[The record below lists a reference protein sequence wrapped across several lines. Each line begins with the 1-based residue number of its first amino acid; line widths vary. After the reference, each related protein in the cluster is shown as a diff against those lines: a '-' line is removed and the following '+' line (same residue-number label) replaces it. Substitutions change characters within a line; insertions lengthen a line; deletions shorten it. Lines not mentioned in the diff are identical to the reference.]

1 MRGYP
6 FDKKRGDGCIVLYY
20 ISQRRC
26 GARPDA
32 QQQALFAGKRA
43 KQKETGKRPSLKE
56 NFGGITEQAAG
67 SWP

>member
-6 FDKKRGDGCIVLYY
+6 FDKKRGGVCIALYY

-32 QQQALFAGKRA
+32 QQQALFCWKAGK
-43 KQKETGKRPSLKE
+43 TKRDGQTPVSQREL
-56 NFGGITEQAAG
+56 
-67 SWP
+67 